1 MQTFTHYMHR
11 WANSISPRNLI
22 FKNIRPSSLIK
33 FVHDKNHILL
43 YLDKSTTVVVSRLL
57 INTTYSFE
65 ITPKIQN
72 WNTAIKR
79 YRNNS
84 SNSWSLVNSTWFV
97 TITSE
102 PAISSISRKLIFHWW
117 SHGAQYNPTFQL
129 LPSQLQH
136 PNCSTQ
142 TPNTNCSTQNINWC
156 SATRTEKAFHL
167 Y

>member
-33 FVHDKNHILL
+33 FVHDKNHVLL

-84 SNSWSLVNSTWFV
+84 SNSWSLVNSAWFV

-102 PAISSISRKLIFHWW
+102 PAISSLAENWYFIGGPMVLSTTQLF
-117 SHGAQYNPTFQL
+117 SSSPLSCNTQY
-129 LPSQLQH
+129 
-136 PNCSTQ
+136 
-142 TPNTNCSTQNINWC
+142 TNCSTQNINWC
-156 SATRTEKAFHL
+156 SATHTEKAFHL